1 MRTMAVLL
9 TVWCLAAPLAAQDGL
24 SAAQALYAD
33 ARYEDGLKAF
43 DAMKAAGGQP
53 PRTAF
58 AIEQGRALCL
68 LALDRGADAQ
78 QAIETM
84 LHLDPSFKPKEDDT
98 SPKIRAVFRD
108 VRRRALAGVLQE
120 VYASAKQAYE
130 RKAYDE
136 AVTGFGQVLALL
148 DDPDLVLDA
157 GPRAD
162 MRLVAK
168 AFEDLSKAAS
178 SPPAPAPAAASAAP
192 AGAAVADAPA
202 APRGAVPGGAVAA
215 DQPAGSRGAGAS
227 GTTSAAPAEPLYDAA
242 SKDVTAPVPQRTDVR
257 LPDSLRR
264 LLSTGDVVVELV
276 VSAAGA
282 VESATVRQSPDAAL
296 GAVVA
301 RAVMDWRYRPASK
314 AGTPVRYRMMT
325 KVVVSK

>member
-1 MRTMAVLL
+1 MRVIALL
-9 TVWCLAAPLAAQDGL
+9 LAACCLAAPLGAQDAL

-33 ARYEDGLKAF
+33 ARYEEALKAF
-43 DAMKAAGGQP
+43 DALKAAGGEP
-53 PRTAF
+53 PRTTL

-84 LHLDPSFKPKEDDT
+84 LHLDPSFTPKEDDT

-120 VYASAKQAYE
+120 VYERAKQAYE

-136 AVTGFGQVLALL
+136 AVVGFGQVLALL
-148 DDPDLVLDA
+148 GDPDLVLDA

-168 AFEDLSKAAS
+168 AFEDLAKAAS
-178 SPPAPAPAAASAAP
+178 SPPPSLPPPSTPPSTPPTGSPAP
-192 AGAAVADAPA
+192 AGAAAADAPA
-202 APRGAVPGGAVAA
+202 APRGGTVPAGARGGA
-215 DQPAGSRGAGAS
+215 S
-227 GTTSAAPAEPLYDAA
+227 TEPLYDAA
-242 SKDVTAPVPQRTDVR
+242 SKEVTAPVPQRTDVR
-257 LPDSLRR
+257 IPDSLRR
-264 LLSTGDVVVELV
+264 FLSTGDVVVEV
-276 VSAAGA
+276 IVSAAGT
-282 VESATVRQSPDAAL
+282 VESATVRQSPDAAF

-314 AGTPVRYRMMT
+314 AGKPVRYRMMT